1 MSTSPLIS
9 LTTGLGYV
17 RIPGAS
23 VRIPSNGVSSLIANW
38 TDPYEQLLIYIAIPF
53 YAGADV
59 ASLRFGNGNFA
70 VDLGTNYQSRTVT
83 LGAGTVTPLVDAP
96 QTSDTMIR
104 LGIATANGRSGWVHI
119 TNFQT
124 RNKVIKA
131 AIAIGTTD
139 ATAVPDAHISV
150 EGMWANT
157 TDFIKS
163 CQLVLPGAGKMG
175 AGSQFIV
182 FGMNAA

>member
-1 MSTSPLIS
+1 MSSPIIS
-9 LTTGLGYV
+9 LTAGLGYV

-23 VRIPSNGVSSLIANW
+23 VRMPASATSSLIANW
-38 TDPYEQLLIYIAIPF
+38 TDPYEQLLIYVAIPF

-59 ASLRFGNGNFA
+59 GSLRFGNGNFV
-70 VDLGTNYQSRTVT
+70 VDSGTNYQSRTVT

-104 LGIATANGRSGWVHI
+104 LGIATANGRSGWVHV

-124 RNKVIKA
+124 RNKVVKA
-131 AIAIGTTD
+131 TIAIGTTD
-139 ATAVPDAHISV
+139 ATTVADAHVSV

-163 CQLVLPGAGKMG
+163 VQFVLPGAGKLG
-175 AGSQFIV
+175 TGSQFIV

>member
-1 MSTSPLIS
+1 MSSPIIS
-9 LTTGLGYV
+9 LTSGLGYV
-17 RIPGAS
+17 RIPGAAVKMPAS
-23 VRIPSNGVSSLIANW
+23 DVQSAIATW
-38 TDPYEQLLIYIAIPF
+38 TDPYEQLLIYVAVPF
-53 YAGADV
+53 YAGSDV
-59 ASLRFGNGNFA
+59 ASIRFGNGNFQ
-70 VDLGTNYQSRTVT
+70 VDSGANYQSRTITAAAGGVT
-83 LGAGTVTPLVDAP
+83 LTDAP

-104 LGIATANGRSGWVHI
+104 LGIATNLGRSAWVHV

-124 RNKVIKA
+124 RTKVCKA

-139 ATAVPDAHISV
+139 VTTVSAAHISV

-157 TDFIKS
+157 TDYIKS
-163 CQLVLPGAGKMG
+163 MQLVLPGAGKLG

>member
-1 MSTSPLIS
+1 MSTSPIIS
-9 LTTGLGYV
+9 LAAGLGYV
-17 RIPGAS
+17 RIPGAA
-23 VRIPSNGVSSLIANW
+23 VRMPANATSSLIANW
-38 TDPYEQLLIYIAIPF
+38 TDPYEQLLFYVAIPF

-59 ASLRFGNGNFA
+59 ASFRFGNGNFV
-70 VDLGTNYQSRTVT
+70 VDSGTNYQSRTLTVAS
-83 LGAGTVTPLVDAP
+83 GATTITDAP

-104 LGIATANGRSGWVHI
+104 LGEATANGRSGWMHV
-119 TNFQT
+119 TNFQL
-124 RNKVIKA
+124 RNKVCKA
-131 AIAIGTTD
+131 TVAIGTTD
-139 ATAVPDAHISV
+139 ATTVADAHLSV

-163 CQLVLPGAGKMG
+163 AQLVLPGAGKLG